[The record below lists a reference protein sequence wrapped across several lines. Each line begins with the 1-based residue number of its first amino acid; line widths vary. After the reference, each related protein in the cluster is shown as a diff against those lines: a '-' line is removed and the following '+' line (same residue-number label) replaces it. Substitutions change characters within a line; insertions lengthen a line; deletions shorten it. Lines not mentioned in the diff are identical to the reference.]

1 MPFYNKKPVAVGD
14 LIKTY
19 VEKYPRKKELKR
31 GMVLALVP
39 KIAGE
44 RMQQEISNAWFRDD
58 VLCLKV
64 KNQAWRQEIHFQ
76 RFNLM
81 QRFNKEV
88 KDEIVKD
95 IVIY

>member
-1 MPFYNKKPVAVGD
+1 MPFYNKKPVAIGE

-19 VEKYPRKKELKR
+19 VDKYPRKRELKR

-39 KIAGE
+39 KITGE
-44 RMQQEISNAWFRDD
+44 RINNEISNAWFRDD
-58 VLCLKV
+58 VLCFKV

-76 RFNLM
+76 RFKLI
-81 QRFNKEV
+81 QKFNQEV

-95 IVIY
+95 IMIY